1 MKNYGIRG
9 LEKGYA
15 NLEELSRNMH
25 YDRLYAYVV
34 LALVLVLAVTYSI
47 RLVTKGRAHFA
58 RIDKQGGSAFLSKSL
73 MEMAYW
79 GLQPLAKLLIFF
91 KITPNMLSWSS
102 FTFGL
107 LSGVTL
113 AFGHFGFG
121 GGFAMMAG
129 FLDALDGMVA
139 RLTGQTSKSG
149 EILDSSI
156 DRYVEA
162 FFIGGL
168 MIHYREIPALQ
179 VLAFLALIG
188 SFMVSYSSA
197 KAEIH
202 GLTPPKGPMRRGERA
217 FYLTAGAI
225 LSPITIPI
233 FEVVREY
240 PVKIGH
246 PMVFALALIA
256 VMANASAVERLV
268 IIARQVEE
276 KEKAKRKA
284 EAQQAAHVLDE
295 DVPGVRNPAKTR

>member
-1 MKNYGIRG
+1 MN
-9 LEKGYA
+9 
-15 NLEELSRNMH
+15 
-25 YDRLYAYVV
+25 YDRIYAYVV
-34 LALVLVLAVTYSI
+34 LALVLVLVVTYSI
-47 RLVTKGRAHFA
+47 RLVTKGRAHYA
-58 RIDKQGGSAFLSKSL
+58 RIDRQGGSAFLSKSM

-91 KITPNMLSWSS
+91 KVTPNMLSWSS
-102 FTFGL
+102 LAFGL

-121 GGFAMMAG
+121 GGFAMLAG
-129 FLDALDGMVA
+129 FMDALDGMIA
-139 RLTGQTSKSG
+139 RLTGKTSKSG

-168 MIHYREIPALQ
+168 MIHYREIPVLQ
-179 VLAFLALIG
+179 ILGFLALLG

-202 GLTPPKGPMRRGERA
+202 GLSSPKGPMCCGECA
-217 FYLTAGAI
+217 FYLTVGAI

-233 FEVVREY
+233 FEVVWEY

-246 PMVFALALIA
+246 PMVFALGLVA

-276 KEKAKRKA
+276 KDKAKRKA
-284 EAQQAAHVLDE
+284 EANQSVPLLNEDE
-295 DVPGVRNPAKTR
+295 DAIQNPAKIR